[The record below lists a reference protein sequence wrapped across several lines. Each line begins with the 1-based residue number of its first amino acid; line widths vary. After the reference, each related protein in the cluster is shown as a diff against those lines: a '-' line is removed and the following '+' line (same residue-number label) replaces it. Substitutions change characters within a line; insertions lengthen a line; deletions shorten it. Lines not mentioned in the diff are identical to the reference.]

1 MSAPGTRATPGS
13 APPAQPLTLDARVS
27 VVIPCYTEKRWDQLV
42 AAVESAQAQVP
53 RPSSVILV
61 VDYNDTLFD
70 RASRELTGLTVLRN
84 KLTRGVSGGR
94 NTGALHTGTPV
105 VVLLD
110 DDATMRPGALAR
122 LMESFADPAVIG
134 AGSAVSP
141 CWEVPK
147 PSWFPDEFLWVV
159 TASYTGMPVQ
169 AAPTRNVWGAC
180 MAVRRDAFEAVGGF
194 REDFARLDNAYRAED
209 TDLCL
214 RMTGATGG
222 GLWMYVP
229 ESVID
234 HPVPAYRTTFPYFLS
249 RCYHEGRGKV
259 GIARYN
265 KGSQS
270 LESERDYLCR
280 IIPRAVWRGIANGV
294 RGRDR
299 WGIPRASAVIAGL
312 AAAACGGLVEMT
324 MHLVRRRRRAVEVRT
339 SG

>member
-1 MSAPGTRATPGS
+1 MSATDSQDAAGGPLA
-13 APPAQPLTLDARVS
+13 AQALALDPRVS
-27 VVIPCYTEKRWDQLV
+27 VVIPCYTDKRWEQLV

-53 RPSSVILV
+53 RPSSVVLV
-61 VDYNDTLFD
+61 VDYNDALFD
-70 RASRELTGLTVLRN
+70 RASQELSGVTVLRN

-94 NTGALHTGTPV
+94 NTGALYTGTPV

-110 DDATMRPGALAR
+110 DDATMRPGALAA
-122 LMESFADPAVIG
+122 LLEPFADPAIIG
-134 AGSAVSP
+134 SGSAINP
-141 CWEVPK
+141 RWEVPK
-147 PSWFPDEFLWVV
+147 PGWFPDEFLWVV

-214 RMTGATGG
+214 RMTDATGG

-229 ESVID
+229 DSVID

-265 KGSQS
+265 KGSES
-270 LESERDYLCR
+270 LQSERDYLR
-280 IIPRAVWRGIANGV
+280 RVIPRAVWRGLVDGV

-299 WGIPRASAVIAGL
+299 WAVPRAGAVIAGVT
-312 AAAACGGLVEMT
+312 AAAYGGVVQLIAQLVP
-324 MHLVRRRRRAVEVRT
+324 RRRRAVEVRT
-339 SG
+339 PG